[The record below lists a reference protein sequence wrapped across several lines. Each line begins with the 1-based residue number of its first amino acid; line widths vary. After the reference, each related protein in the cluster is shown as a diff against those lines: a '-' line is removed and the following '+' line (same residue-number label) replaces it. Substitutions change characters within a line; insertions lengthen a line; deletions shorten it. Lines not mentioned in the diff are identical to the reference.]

1 MTITIEEEGVVS
13 LPIDYEALSNRVIE
27 TCVDFCGCPYESE
40 VSILVTDNETI
51 HAVNMEQR
59 EIDRPTDV
67 LSFPMI
73 EWEAIGE
80 FDILEE
86 NLAYFHPDSGE
97 LMLGDIV
104 ISTEKVAE
112 QANEY
117 GHTIERE
124 FAFLMVHSMLHLFGY
139 DHMEEDERVVME
151 KAQSEIMDLLGIT
164 R

>member
-13 LPIDYEALSNRVIE
+13 LPIDYETLSNRVIE
-27 TCVDFCGCPYESE
+27 ACVDFCDCPYEAE

-67 LSFPMI
+67 LSFPLI
-73 EWEAIGE
+73 EWESIGE

-104 ISTEKVAE
+104 ISTEKVVE

-151 KAQSEIMDLLGIT
+151 KAQSEIMDILGIS